1 MLKKNVPLVSIIIP
15 VYNGYDYISEAIDS
29 ALAQT
34 YDNCEVIVV
43 NDGSTDATEEIVL
56 SYGDRVRYYAK
67 KNGGVAT
74 ALNLGIENMKGEY
87 FAWLS
92 HDDIF
97 YPEKIEKQMEALEQC
112 GDMKAPLYGNWDK
125 MEMPRRI
132 IRTGRI
138 DARFSKEE
146 WTKGVFPV
154 LFGLVNGCTVLIHRS
169 HFERVGLFKEELIT
183 SQDYDMWFRI
193 FRGQKL
199 VYVEEPLIAYRS
211 HEKQGS
217 NTIKEFK
224 ANCEEIQLDMIEKLT
239 QDELERIFNGKYKF
253 YFDMM
258 RHAAENGWTRCQRE
272 LYELFLREESDM
284 KKHKE
289 IKSINEP
296 VVLYCAGKNGRYL
309 QKELSV
315 RNIEVKAFSDGNSS
329 LWGKDI
335 DGIKC
340 ISPNEIPKD
349 SLIIVTKDN
358 PKELMEILKKQGLK
372 KVMAYEDIASEV
384 FESIPKKELVIK
396 YCV

>member
-1 MLKKNVPLVSIIIP
+1 MNQKPLVSIIIP
-15 VYNGYDYISEAIDS
+15 VYNGEDYLRESIDS

-97 YPEKIEKQMEALEQC
+97 YPKKIEKQIEALKQC
-112 GDMKAPLYGNWDK
+112 GDMKAPLYGSWDK
-125 MEMPRRI
+125 MEMPEKM
-132 IRTGRI
+132 IRTGRP
-138 DARFSKEE
+138 DARFSKEK
-146 WTKGVFPV
+146 WTKEVFPV
-154 LFGLVNGCTVLIHRS
+154 LFGLINGCTVLIHKS

-199 VYVEEPLIAYRS
+199 VYVEEPLIAYRF

-224 ANCEEIQLDMIEKLT
+224 ANCEEIQLNMIDKLT
-239 QDELERIFNGKYKF
+239 EDEIERVFAGKYKF

-258 RHAAENGWTRCQRE
+258 RHAAENGWTDCQRK
-272 LYELFLREESDM
+272 LYEMFLKEESDM
-284 KKHKE
+284 TKIKE
-289 IKSINEP
+289 RKSINEP
-296 VVLYCAGKNGRYL
+296 VVLYCAGKNGRCL
-309 QKELSV
+309 KKELLV
-315 RNIEVKAFSDGNSS
+315 RNIEVKAFSDGNPS
-329 LWGKDI
+329 LWGMDI

-340 ISPNEIPKD
+340 ISPDEIPKD

-358 PKELMEILKKQGLK
+358 PEELVELLKNQGFK
-372 KVMAYEDIASEV
+372 KVMSYEEMASEI
-384 FESIPKKELVIK
+384 FESIPKKDLVVK
-396 YCV
+396 YYI